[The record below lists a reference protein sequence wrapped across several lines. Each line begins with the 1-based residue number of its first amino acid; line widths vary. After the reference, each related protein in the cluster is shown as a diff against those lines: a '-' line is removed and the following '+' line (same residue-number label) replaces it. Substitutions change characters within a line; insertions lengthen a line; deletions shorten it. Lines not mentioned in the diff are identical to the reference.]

1 MKKLFLYVFLSLFFY
16 NIVVASAWAG
26 RNINLALRCYHSGV
40 ALLTLDVFGDMDV
53 ADKNTTGYILAHNT
67 YDGSK
72 TPEFT
77 LVITANEK
85 DYNIWEG
92 EIIYVATNNKAKFN
106 LAMIK
111 IDDKDIS
118 ELHGVRYY
126 KKDGGIKILKLRST
140 KTFHT
145 EEIYYELDYIDVFN
159 TNVLKNKKKIIADM
173 NKDYF
178 GSDVWTYFCF
188 K

>member
-1 MKKLFLYVFLSLFFY
+1 MKKLFLYVFLGLLWC
-16 NIVVASAWAG
+16 NVVVASEYN
-26 RNINLALRCYHSGV
+26 RNINLVLRCYHSGN
-40 ALLTLDVFGDMDV
+40 ALLTLDVFGDIDTRN
-53 ADKNTTGYILAHNT
+53 KNTHGYILTHNT
-67 YDGSK
+67 NDGSK
-72 TPEFT
+72 TPQFT

-92 EIIYVATNNKAKFN
+92 EIISVTTNNKAKFN

-126 KKDGGIKILKLRST
+126 KRDGGIKILKLKSA
-140 KTFHT
+140 KTYHT
-145 EEIYYELDYIDVFN
+145 EEIYYELDKIDVFN